1 MLELAGREADVVA
14 LGASPLAD
22 DAELA
27 RMAAIVTGSA
37 GERAERIVLNLNL
50 TAVGDELPPWLA
62 QRMGLTVAAM
72 RSANAAG
79 LLQGTPGQM
88 AQTLQRRR
96 EVTGISYVCA
106 GADHAE
112 RLAPVVELLRGQ

>member
-1 MLELAGREADVVA
+1 M
-14 LGASPLAD
+14 
-22 DAELA
+22 
-27 RMAAIVTGSA
+27 
-37 GERAERIVLNLNL
+37 VLNMNL
-50 TAVGDELPPWLA
+50 TAVGDEIPPWLE
-62 QRMGLTVAAM
+62 QRMGLTIDAM

-79 LLQGTPGQM
+79 LLQGTPDQM

-96 EVTGISYVCA
+96 DVSGISYVCA